1 MLVVTT
7 SASESTLHGGT
18 AKRSWDRTS
27 VRYSLASTIYESWA
41 VRFTQYDLGFQE
53 TGSVVEVT
61 LSGTEANV
69 QLLDST
75 ALTNY
80 KARRSYQYVG
90 GHYRQSPV
98 RLSVPHAGSGMSSST
113 SADT

>member
-1 MLVVTT
+1 M
-7 SASESTLHGGT
+7 
-18 AKRSWDRTS
+18 
-27 VRYSLASTIYESWA
+27 
-41 VRFTQYDLGFQE
+41 RFTQYDLGFQE
-53 TGSVVEVT
+53 TGSVVEVA

-98 RLSVPHAGSGMSSST
+98 RLSVPHAGVWYVIVDLGRYVGKVR
-113 SADT
+113 SAVRVISPLTMP